1 VRCAV
6 SNNSYILLILG
17 IIFVLVGI
25 WMWKKDR
32 EQFEALENRLAQ
44 KERSIYELY
53 ESLEELLEE
62 ADGLYRQLLTSGTV
76 REGFQNQMELEYG
89 KAADEE
95 GYNNENNENDNND
108 NNSDNLDIKIKENDI
123 ENIIFELKKEGVSEE
138 DIAKQLEIGKGEVKL
153 ILELKKD
160 RSRDI

>member
-1 VRCAV
+1 V